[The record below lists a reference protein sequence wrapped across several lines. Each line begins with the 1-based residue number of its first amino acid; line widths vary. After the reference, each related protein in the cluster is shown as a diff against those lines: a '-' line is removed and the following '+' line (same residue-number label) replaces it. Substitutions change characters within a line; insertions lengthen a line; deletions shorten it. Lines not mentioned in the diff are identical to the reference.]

1 MGSKAATA
9 NAVGVLRQSL
19 GESGY
24 VEGKDILI
32 EYRYA
37 EGQTERLPSLVEQLT
52 RANIDILIAST
63 ATVARAAKKSN
74 VTIPIVVANIG
85 NLRGLVDTLARPGGN
100 VTGLTHISIELLPK
114 RLELLKA
121 VVPKVSRFAFLDDS
135 VSEGY
140 KNVAKETQSTAQ
152 TLGVQLQRIEVRD
165 PKLEID
171 NLFQT
176 IVKERI
182 GAFIIESTP
191 RILFTNRR

>member
-1 MGSKAATA
+1 MLK
-9 NAVGVLRQSL
+9 
-19 GESGY
+19 
-24 VEGKDILI
+24 GK
-32 EYRYA
+32 
-37 EGQTERLPSLVEQLT
+37 ERLPSLVEQLT

-171 NLFQT
+171 TYSKQSSRSASGLLLSNQRRASFLPT
-176 IVKERI
+176 EDNIV
-182 GAFIIESTP
+182 S
-191 RILFTNRR
+191 